1 MSSEN
6 KNDKVWHEQQENIL
20 KKWSEIGSSYR
31 FMHDKAYLYFEKQNF
46 SVGVCVFFFS

>member
-20 KKWSEIGSSYR
+20 EKWSEIGSSYR
-31 FMHDKAYLYFEKQNF
+31 FMMIKLIYILKNKILDSHYQLLY
-46 SVGVCVFFFS
+46 